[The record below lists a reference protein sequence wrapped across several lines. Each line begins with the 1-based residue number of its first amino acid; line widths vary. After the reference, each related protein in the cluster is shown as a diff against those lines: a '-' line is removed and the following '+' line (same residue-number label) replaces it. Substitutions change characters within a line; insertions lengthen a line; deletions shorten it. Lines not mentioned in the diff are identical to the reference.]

1 MRGQT
6 HHTVP
11 TNKGP
16 VAFLGMGVTKG
27 NSRRLG
33 REVVNKLGLAFL
45 LPPTRE
51 MTPRSGH
58 GINSTHRRAWAAQHG
73 RTGHKPAWFMGWY
86 EDSSDLI
93 NGALGVKDDCRTP
106 SPGLQ
111 QHRITAQESS
121 QAGKR
126 GCPWGPPN
134 YTTTLHRCLVYRSQ
148 YSDNFWLAVWKGY
161 NEGERHQ
168 WSINEGSTH
177 LTSNHGTQRR
187 PLITSL
193 QWCWARE
200 AQQHK
205 TIDVPNWVPLGHRNS
220 MGRNGR

>member
-73 RTGHKPAWFMGWY
+73 STGHKPAWFMGWY

-134 YTTTLHRCLVYRSQ
+134 YTTTLHRCSVYRSQ
-148 YSDNFWLAVWKGY
+148 YSANFWLAVWKGY

-168 WSINEGSTH
+168 WPM
-177 LTSNHGTQRR
+177 RD
-187 PLITSL
+187 
-193 QWCWARE
+193 
-200 AQQHK
+200 QH
-205 TIDVPNWVPLGHRNS
+205 I
-220 MGRNGR
+220 